1 MRMFV
6 GFDHRILLLS
16 SFLAGAGFLIFCDML
31 ARIVIAPIEL
41 PVGVITG
48 IIGGSIFI
56 YALNKR
62 SSF

>member
-1 MRMFV
+1 M
-6 GFDHRILLLS
+6 RILNNPIHLLT
-16 SFLAGAGFLIFCDML
+16 DML